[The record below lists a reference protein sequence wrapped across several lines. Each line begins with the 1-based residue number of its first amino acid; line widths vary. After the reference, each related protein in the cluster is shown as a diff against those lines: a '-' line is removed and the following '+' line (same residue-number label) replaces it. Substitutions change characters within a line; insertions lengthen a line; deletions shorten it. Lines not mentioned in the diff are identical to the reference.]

1 MNPTQN
7 KFHLTTNQI
16 IFQNNFVFDRDPQF
30 AASQPYSVAYDFI
43 RVFKYIFRFQY
54 LNSRILFKLVSKHV
68 FHLYLFFCDYKS
80 RYYGFHQVIY
90 EFLI

>member
-16 IFQNNFVFDRDPQF
+16 IFQNNFVFDRDPQL

-43 RVFKYIFRFQY
+43 RVFKYIFRF
-54 LNSRILFKLVSKHV
+54 
-68 FHLYLFFCDYKS
+68 
-80 RYYGFHQVIY
+80 
-90 EFLI
+90 